1 MRRRRRRW
9 RGGNIRIQEL
19 SNYRLLVAQK
29 KSSEKTATRDKKKIR
44 ATFLMNEWASRNQ
57 IRWTSTGAYGERERR
72 RLTVTSSIS
81 IWIINSFLLSFNS
94 TISNSK
100 ETDWHI
106 IYWKGTS
113 APSNASNGGL
123 KRILIHIVKARIC
136 NSSLGWQ
143 LSTRFSVREISTGFP
158 FESSL
163 VVMSFIETSKNQII
177 DKTT

>member
-1 MRRRRRRW
+1 MTRRKYQNTRIVKLPTLSRTKEKLRKKPRRETRRK
-9 RGGNIRIQEL
+9 
-19 SNYRLLVAQK
+19 SAQHF
-29 KSSEKTATRDKKKIR
+29 SW
-44 ATFLMNEWASRNQ
+44 MNEPRE
-57 IRWTSTGAYGERERR
+57 IRFVEHQRARMERERR

-81 IWIINSFLLSFNS
+81 IWIINSFLLSFDS
-94 TISNSK
+94 TISK
-100 ETDWHI
+100 ETDDWHI
-106 IYWKGTS
+106 IYWRGTS

-163 VVMSFIETSKNQII
+163 VVMSFIETS
-177 DKTT
+177 